1 MSKARAFI
9 GSVRGLVWG
18 WEDLAIAFVLLM
30 LMSLP
35 WVRLV
40 YLAATR

>member
-1 MSKARAFI
+1 MSKARAFL
-9 GSVRGLVWG
+9 GNVRELMWN
-18 WEDLAIAFVLLM
+18 WEDMACAVVLVT

-40 YLAATR
+40 YLAASR

>member
-1 MSKARAFI
+1 MSKALKWAVEDVAFA
-9 GSVRGLVWG
+9 VVLVT
-18 WEDLAIAFVLLM
+18 

-40 YLAATR
+40 VLAASQ

>member
-9 GSVRGLVWG
+9 GDLRGLMWDA
-18 WEDLAIAFVLLM
+18 EDVAIAVVLIT

-35 WVRLV
+35 WVRLIV
-40 YLAATR
+40 LASAG